1 MPQARADLAEI
12 VAYIARDDP
21 DAAER
26 AYKRIFAATA
36 LLLEQPALG
45 RPGRVDGTRELVVP
59 HTPYIVPYRCRMS
72 AGQLLAATHARR
84 QWPESFH

>member
-1 MPQARADLAEI
+1 MPQARTDLAGI

-26 AYKRIFAATA
+26 VYDRIFATAA

-59 HTPYIVPYRCRMS
+59 HTPYIVPYRSRK
-72 AGQLLAATHARR
+72 GVVQLLVVIHSKR
-84 QWPESFH
+84 QWPESFD

>member
-26 AYKRIFAATA
+26 VYDRIFASAA
-36 LLLEQPALG
+36 LLLEQSALG

-59 HTPYIVPYRCRMS
+59 HTPYIVPYRSRK
-72 AGQLLAATHARR
+72 GVVQLLAVIHSKR
-84 QWPESFH
+84 QWPESFD